1 MRLYRTLLRL
11 YPASFRHE
19 YGGDMAAIFERR
31 RREAGGPLAVLVL
44 WLGAVADTVASA
56 AAVHA
61 DILRQDLR
69 YTARSLGRSK
79 GFAVTAIAVVGLGIG
94 ATTAVFSV
102 TDFVLI
108 RPLPFPR
115 ADRLVRV
122 WERHPGYPQM
132 ELSPANYRDFKKAA
146 DVFSSFAAYT
156 DPSSANLTGSG
167 EPRRLVGAEVTND
180 FLPTLGIQPLIGRP
194 FTPADDR
201 PGAPGT
207 ILLSYRLW
215 QTEFGGAPDILGRTL
230 SLDQQAYT
238 VIGVMPATF
247 HYPEDETEYWT
258 AMRAPAGWFE
268 DRNNNFWDGIARLKD
283 GVTSEQA
290 RSEMDVVAAQLRK
303 QYPKENAHTGAW
315 VNTLRDELP
324 WQSKLLLRALAA
336 AALCILLIACANL
349 ANLLLT
355 RALAR
360 RQELAI
366 RAAMG
371 AGRERLVRQLL
382 TESLVL
388 AFAGGAVGVLIG
400 AVSVPLLMQLVPATL
415 PLASAPHVDLRVLA
429 FAAALTLANGV
440 GFAVLPVLRASR
452 RDDLDGLR
460 DTARAGGGG
469 KERLRAGLVV
479 AEIVAS
485 IVLLVSA
492 GLLLRALW
500 RVQAIDPGFR
510 VEGTLTVR
518 TPLPSP
524 RYDDPAKRR
533 GFYTTVLDEVRALPG
548 VAGAAVHQ
556 LRADDVRRRHLPGV
570 HRRTHAG
577 GSIRRLLREPA
588 RGVAGILHD
597 ARRPDP
603 AGTRPRGLGRGRSPA
618 RRRGQRIVREAVP
631 GGRDE
636 PDRPALRLRVPG
648 VHRGRR
654 GRRPARARPG
664 AAERA
669 AGVPVVPPAA
679 AVALLLAA
687 GFDRPRIGRAGRPAA
702 VDSRHRAQGG
712 SRSADPDVR
721 TMAEIV
727 ADKTASRAAQL
738 RVLGAFAVVALL
750 LAAIG
755 IHGVL
760 SFAVSQRTQE
770 IGVRI
775 ALGAQRRDILGWV
788 LGRGAVLAVAGVVPG
803 IALAY
808 VAGRLLEALLAGVT
822 PGDATTFLT
831 AVALAVVMTLAGSL
845 VPTLRAIRVD
855 PIRAIRQD

>member
-156 DPSSANLTGSG
+156 DLSSANLTGSG

-548 VAGAAVHQ
+548 VAGAAYTSFAPMTFGGGIFPVST
-556 LRADDVRRRHLPGV
+556 DG
-570 HRRTHAG
+570 RTREDRSAG
-577 GSIRRLLREPA
+577 YSASLREVSPGFFTTLGVPIVQGRDLA
-588 RGVAGILHD
+588 DSDAADRQLAAVVSASFVKRFLADGTNPIGRRFAFAFQEFTVVGVAGDL
-597 ARRPDP
+597 RV
-603 AGTRPRGLGRGRSPA
+603 RGLEQPSEP
-618 RRRGQRIVREAVP
+618 QVYLSYLQPPPWPFYWPQDLIVRASVA
-631 GGRDE
+631 
-636 PDRPALRLRVPG
+636 PD
-648 VHRGRR
+648 
-654 GRRPARARPG
+654 
-664 AAERA
+664 
-669 AGVPVVPPAA
+669 
-679 AVALLLAA
+679 ALL
-687 GFDRPRIGRAGRPAA
+687 PSIRAIVRK
-702 VDSRHRAQGG
+702 
-712 SRSADPDVR
+712 ADPDQPISDVR